1 MTIGK
6 KIREVRKHK
15 GIRGEDLGYAVGIT
29 KSTLSKIENDAL
41 KGGPDPDMI
50 IKISDALEDKSILT
64 YALMHNPICQRIIPR
79 AFRPLNNTK
88 KDPSAILAKLIE
100 ELEEAIESAKI
111 LSRPFS
117 HADPESTPKFKEVLF
132 ANLEQILDVSR
143 NIEEMFEKLKACGV
157 LSEEEHLEVFIHQQ
171 AKCEANGHHKAE
183 IVRDKR
189 VNPDRRENQTQRRSR
204 NDS

>member
-1 MTIGK
+1 MTIGE
-6 KIREVRKHK
+6 KIKNSRKSA
-15 GIRGEDLGYAVGIT
+15 GMTRDELAERLGMSPGAV
-29 KSTLSKIENDAL
+29 SKIENEVM
-41 KGGPDPDMI
+41 KFGPTPDTI
-50 IKISDALEDKSILT
+50 IKISDILKDKTILT

-88 KDPSAILAKLIE
+88 TDPSAILAKLIE
-100 ELEEAIESAKI
+100 ELEEAIEAAKI

-117 HADPESTPKFKEVLF
+117 HADPESTPKFKGTLF

-157 LSEEEHLEVFIHQQ
+157 LSEEEHLEIYIHQQ

-183 IVRDKR
+183 VA
-189 VNPDRRENQTQRRSR
+189 
-204 NDS
+204 